1 MKYTFTID
9 IPSLY
14 NAAKNKHEISLV
26 VSCLKAVMQ
35 IKDYE
40 LAMSK
45 GFFYNIYDN
54 DLFCLLD
61 KINIKSYDS
70 SVKKNNLT
78 SVPDVIKDIEDP
90 MLNDEQYL
98 LCCYLHS
105 VQPKGNGVFVVH
117 SNRWNNYAVDML
129 KTIKDKKS
137 VDHRV
142 LLSDTSSFDAFVK
155 DNWPKFV
162 QHKHGQKGYTR
173 AGKAVSPFTADQKK
187 GEELLRKAYAEA
199 EIPEDVM
206 FPDRLYTWNDSA
218 KTYVEFRRS
227 SADCMANEYHGF
239 DLDKKY
245 WKDVPENIKE
255 IHHHWK

>member
-45 GFFYNIYDN
+45 GFFCNIYDN
-54 DLFCLLD
+54 DLFRLLD
-61 KINIKSYDS
+61 KININSYDS
-70 SVKKNNLT
+70 SVKKNN
-78 SVPDVIKDIEDP
+78 I
-90 MLNDEQYL
+90 
-98 LCCYLHS
+98 
-105 VQPKGNGVFVVH
+105 
-117 SNRWNNYAVDML
+117 AVDML

-142 LLSDTSSFDAFVK
+142 LLSDSSSFDTFVR

-162 QHKHGQKGYTR
+162 PHKHGPKGYMR
-173 AGKAVSPFTADQKK
+173 AGKAVSPFTGDQKK
-187 GEELLRKAYAEA
+187 GEELVRKAYAEA

-227 SADCMANEYHGF
+227 SADSMVKEYHGF

-245 WKDVPENIKE
+245 WKDVPKNIKE